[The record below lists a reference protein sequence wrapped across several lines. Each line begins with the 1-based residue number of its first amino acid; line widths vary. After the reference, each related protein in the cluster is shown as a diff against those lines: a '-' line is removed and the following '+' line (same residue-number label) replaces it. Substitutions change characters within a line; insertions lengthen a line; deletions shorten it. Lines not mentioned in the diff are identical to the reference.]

1 MIDEVRKNGRLG
13 FYSGI
18 KKKKWDEKI
27 ERGK

>member
-18 KKKKWDEKI
+18 KKKWDEKI